1 MGGGVGWGGWW
12 GGVGDGPQALQD
24 DGVKKGHVRRR
35 VQEAFGGLAAVGTIA
50 CCELGLRVLV

>member
-1 MGGGVGWGGWW
+1 MGWGGWW